1 MKRGTKLIVMSC
13 ILVMLCALTY
23 YFHSLDLNNT
33 EDDITNETTTIFSV
47 DYDSITALSL
57 TNKAETLSFN
67 RADSLWKYND
77 DDAFPLDTDALNIV
91 LLALCS
97 IDSSKVI
104 PNVEDYSQYGLN
116 EPPISITLTADTDYQ
131 INIGDKTSLGDALYI
146 SINDGNVYLTDTGF
160 YDYFDCSLEDF
171 LKEEE
176 IPSMN
181 DIDSI
186 LITTNESTLNIYH
199 DTESTL
205 ENDDGT
211 VFFWFDKD
219 SGEPLSTSYVDNFT
233 DTLTGFSWSKCID
246 YNADETALSE
256 YGFDNP
262 LATMSIDYIETSD
275 DAETIQNFTVEIG
288 SIYDDD
294 YYYAKIKDSNMV
306 YLIGPDLYN
315 AISQTTVSTL
325 MPTASE

>member
-1 MKRGTKLIVMSC
+1 
-13 ILVMLCALTY
+13 
-23 YFHSLDLNNT
+23 
-33 EDDITNETTTIFSV
+33 
-47 DYDSITALSL
+47 
-57 TNKAETLSFN
+57 
-67 RADSLWKYND
+67 
-77 DDAFPLDTDALNIV
+77 
-91 LLALCS
+91 
-97 IDSSKVI
+97 
-104 PNVEDYSQYGLN
+104 
-116 EPPISITLTADTDYQ
+116 
-131 INIGDKTSLGDALYI
+131 
-146 SINDGNVYLTDTGF
+146 
-160 YDYFDCSLEDF
+160 
-171 LKEEE
+171 
-176 IPSMN
+176 MN